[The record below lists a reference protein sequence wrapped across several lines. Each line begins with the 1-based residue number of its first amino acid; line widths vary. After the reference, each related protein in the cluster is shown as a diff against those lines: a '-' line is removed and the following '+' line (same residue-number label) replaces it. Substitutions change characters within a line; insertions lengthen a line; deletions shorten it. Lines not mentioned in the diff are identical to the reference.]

1 MRPSRLAMRPY
12 TCLQCLTRTRPVFR
26 RPTTTISIQTP
37 RIASLHN
44 SSRFLQQQQQQQSSD
59 SPAAASR
66 PSIAPKPVVDIKHIR
81 QNPDLYA
88 QNCIDRNYHQQASYP
103 QRINDLHAQ
112 WQAKQ
117 REARSLRERSNI
129 LRRQLTD
136 PGSIR
141 DENADTI
148 AAGTKFL
155 TRDELIAEARK
166 LKSLLSTIEAEETR
180 ILSEIESLALAI
192 PNLTS
197 EESPRGPE
205 PKLLSLIN
213 EHPEPVPSASD
224 RVWRS
229 HVHIGNELGLLDFA
243 SAGTTSGWGWYF
255 LLDEAAQL
263 EQALIAYALD
273 LAVRSGWRQVSPP
286 SIVYSHIASA
296 CGFQPR
302 DQNGETQIYA
312 LAQSADDAARGKP
325 ELSMAGTSE
334 IPLAGMHASK
344 MLLCPGD
351 ISEFSPLKYVAVS
364 RCYRAEAGSRGLE
377 TKGLYR
383 VHEFTKVELFGW
395 TYPSLDSATDVFNEI
410 VDLQTDLLSSL
421 GLHCRVLEMPTHD
434 LGASATRKIDIEAF
448 FPSRRERNE
457 GWGEVTSASICTD
470 YQARRLATRL
480 KGEDGKMI
488 EGGYPFTVNGTA
500 MAVPRVLAALLENG
514 WDEESGTVVIPE
526 VLRGWMGGKERI
538 GPKAPTKKGLGV
550 GV

>member
-12 TCLQCLTRTRPVFR
+12 TCLPCLTRTRPVFPSR
-26 RPTTTISIQTP
+26 GSTLRLAQTP

-44 SSRFLQQQQQQQSSD
+44 SSRFLQQEQSS
-59 SPAAASR
+59 AASR

-88 QNCIDRNYHQQASYP
+88 QNCIERNYHQQAAYP
-103 QRINDLHAQ
+103 HRINDLHAQ

-129 LRRQLTD
+129 LRRQLID

-141 DENADTI
+141 DETDTI
-148 AAGTKFL
+148 AAGTQLL

-166 LKSLLSTIEAEETR
+166 LKALLSTIEAEETR
-180 ILSEIESLALAI
+180 ILSEIEVLALSI

-197 EESPRGPE
+197 AESPRGPE
-205 PKLLSLIN
+205 PQVLSLIN

-263 EQALIAYALD
+263 EQALIGYALD

-286 SIVYSHIASA
+286 SIVYSHMASA

-302 DQNGETQIYA
+302 DQNGETQIYS
-312 LAQSADDAARGKP
+312 LSQSPDDAARGKP
-325 ELSMAGTSE
+325 ELSLAGTSE
-334 IPLAGMHASK
+334 IPLAGMHANK
-344 MLLCPGD
+344 TLLCPGD
-351 ISEFSPLKYVAVS
+351 MSECSPLKYVAVS

-395 TYPSLDSATDVFNEI
+395 TYPSLAAASEVFNEI

-434 LGASATRKIDIEAF
+434 LGASAARKIDIEAF
-448 FPSRRERNE
+448 FPSRRERND

-500 MAVPRVLAALLENG
+500 MAVPRVVAALLENG
-514 WDEESGTVVIPE
+514 WDEETMTVSIPE
-526 VLRGWMGGKERI
+526 VLRGWMGGRERI
-538 GPKAPTKKGLGV
+538 GPRKMKSQKGWGV